1 MIQKFEN
8 PTFSKLFEKASNYS
22 HLVPINEAD
31 GDTSIKTKKKEGD
44 AKNQAVAHKKLLG
57 EMLVLIQYYFQMVP
71 YSPDKDKIKTNVE
84 GKLDAIPD
92 DNKPSSIFKTI
103 SEAIASIAGSLTA
116 NEYGAYNGTAQEAMD
131 AYKDALEEIGAKDEP
146 IEGLSKAITD
156 LAKGAKETMVKQFDS
171 TKEAFAKAEKAKAE
185 AAAKKPAKTGFGNF
199 VDFKTFESVKY
210 QVEIDEA
217 EEHNTGFLGMGGK
230 KTLEDMYKEFAD
242 ADKSGKKGKK
252 ERRGKALFSAISDET
267 QSLLNTLQAIL
278 GDIYTNLKDPSKIDY
293 KSLKMRT
300 QFGSIKGKAEALLD
314 TLAGKDEAD
323 VVDVEAKIEE
333 LRTYQDLTEKARDK
347 YREQYKEDITGA
359 LTKYASEEASKLI
372 LKGNALR
379 DKLLTYNTGKEDVS
393 AAGGSGTPSD
403 DKKGGEPQELKDAL
417 AKANLDKD
425 LRKGAKGNNVI
436 LLQCMLSILGYPLG
450 AGFAGNFGPKT
461 QAQVQAYQK
470 AKGLLVNGKTTGVA
484 GPKTRESIKKEYKEL
499 ADKGELKVSDEV
511 KKGLSLI
518 K

>member
-8 PTFSKLFEKASNYS
+8 PTFSKLLEKATNYS
-22 HLVPINEAD
+22 HLVPINEQAE
-31 GDTSIKTKKKEGD
+31 DTSIKAKKKEGE
-44 AKNQAVAHKKLLG
+44 AKNQAIAHKKLLG

-71 YSPDKDKIKTNVE
+71 YSPEKDKIKANVE
-84 GKLDAIPD
+84 GKLDGIPD

-116 NEYGAYNGTAQEAMD
+116 EEYGAYNGTAQESLD
-131 AYKDALEEIGAKDEP
+131 AYKDALEQIGGKDEE
-146 IEGLSKAITD
+146 IEGLSKAIAD
-156 LAKGAKETMVKQFDS
+156 QAKGAKETMTKQFDS
-171 TKEAFAKAEKAKAE
+171 TKEAFVKAEKAKAD
-185 AAAKKPAKTGFGNF
+185 AAAKKKTKTGFGNF
-199 VDFKTFESVKY
+199 VDFKTFESARY
-210 QVEIDEA
+210 SEDIDEA

-230 KTLEDMYKEFAD
+230 KTLEDMYKEFAE

-252 ERRGKALFSAISDET
+252 ERKGKALFAAISDET

-300 QFGSIKGKAEALLD
+300 QFGNIKGKAEALLD

-333 LRTYQDLTEKARDK
+333 LRTYQDLTTKARDK

-359 LTKYASEEASKLI
+359 LTKYATEEASKLI
-372 LKGNALR
+372 LKGNAIR
-379 DKLLTYNTGKEDVS
+379 DRLLNYNTGKEEEATTGATS
-393 AAGGSGTPSD
+393 TG
-403 DKKGGEPQELKDAL
+403 DKKEGTEPQEIKDAL

-425 LRKGAKGNNVI
+425 LRKGSSGKNVI
-436 LLQCMLSILGYPLG
+436 LLQCMLTILGYPLG

-484 GPKTRESIKKEYKEL
+484 GPKTRESIMKDYKAL
-499 ADKGELKVSDEV
+499 VDKGELKVSDEV

>member
-8 PTFSKLFEKASNYS
+8 PTFSKLLERASNYS
-22 HLVPINEAD
+22 HLVPLNEQQEK
-31 GDTSIKTKKKEGD
+31 SIKDQKKEGE

-57 EMLVLIQYYFQMVP
+57 EMLVLIQYYFQMIP
-71 YSPDKDKIKTNVE
+71 YSPEKDKIKANVE
-84 GKLDAIPD
+84 GKLDGIPD

-103 SEAIASIAGSLTA
+103 SEAIASIAGSLTSD
-116 NEYGAYNGTAQEAMD
+116 EYGAYNGTAQESLD
-131 AYKDALEEIGAKDEP
+131 AYKDALDQIGAKDEP
-146 IEGLSKAITD
+146 IEGLSKAIGD
-156 LAKGAKETMVKQFDS
+156 LAKGAKETMAKQFDS
-171 TKEAFAKAEKAKAE
+171 TKEAFAKAEKARLDAE
-185 AAAKKPAKTGFGNF
+185 AKKKTKTGFGNF
-199 VDFKTFESVKY
+199 VDFKTFESSKY
-210 QVEIDEA
+210 QIEIDEA

-230 KTLEDMYKEFAD
+230 KTLEEMYKEFAE

-252 ERRGKALFSAISDET
+252 ERKGKALFSAISDET

-300 QFGSIKGKAEALLD
+300 QFGNIKGKAEALLD

-359 LTKYASEEASKLI
+359 LTKYATEEASKLI

-379 DKLLTYNTGKEDVS
+379 DRLLTYNTGKSEE
-393 AAGGSGTPSD
+393 GTAETATAE
-403 DKKGGEPQELKDAL
+403 DKKSGEPQEIKDAL
-417 AKANLDKD
+417 TKANLDKD
-425 LRKGAKGNNVI
+425 LRKGNKGNNVI
-436 LLQCMLSILGYPLG
+436 LLQCMLTILGYPLG

-484 GPKTRESIKKEYKEL
+484 GPKTRESIMKDYKAL
-499 ADKGELKVSDEV
+499 VDKGELKVSDDV
-511 KKGLSLI
+511 KKGLALI